1 MMYSEFLELTGSDEK
16 VIDQKIYFEEIEPIY
31 MDSPGTINKDLFC
44 RQWTKFFNENMSD
57 FVKRIDKDIYKN
69 VNKKMVAQIIILV
82 TIGLMKDLF
91 KLL

>member
-1 MMYSEFLELTGSDEK
+1 MMYSEFLELTGLAENQVDP
-16 VIDQKIYFEEIEPIY
+16 KIYFLEIEPLY
-31 MDSPGTINKDLFC
+31 MDSPSAITKDLFC
-44 RQWTKFFNENMSD
+44 RQWTKFFDENMSD